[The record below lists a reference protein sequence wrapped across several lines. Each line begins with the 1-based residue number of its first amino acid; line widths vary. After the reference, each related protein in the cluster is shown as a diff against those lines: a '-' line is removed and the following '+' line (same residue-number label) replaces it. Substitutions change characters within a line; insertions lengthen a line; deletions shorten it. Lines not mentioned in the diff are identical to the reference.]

1 MIPAAAPRLVP
12 PGSTPRDA
20 GPSTH
25 PGLGLAVCWAQLL
38 TWPGVEVWLRALRQR
53 PGSPRVAVA
62 HREGGSR
69 RSGVT
74 AIPAESGVPVSR
86 ADGRVGTDELVHEI
100 VQQVLRG
107 PVQMLGVA
115 VPGVT
120 VGLAAVPPEPLP
132 DDAEA
137 IDRDIGR
144 TGGGIDHRGEHLSK
158 ALRRA
163 GSGCRQQARG
173 QYRCRPG
180 RRQAVLRRG
189 ARTRIGWDRAP
200 GRYPSGC
207 PAPPSAAGWA
217 SPRRV
222 RRGG

>member
-1 MIPAAAPRLVP
+1 
-12 PGSTPRDA
+12 
-20 GPSTH
+20 
-25 PGLGLAVCWAQLL
+25 
-38 TWPGVEVWLRALRQR
+38 VWLRALRQR

-86 ADGRVGTDELVHEI
+86 ADGRVGTDELVHEL

-120 VGLAAVPPEPLP
+120 VGLAAVPPEPRP

-144 TGGGIDHRGEHLSK
+144 TGGGVGHRGEHLPPHYMTPDPAAGNKLADSLG
-158 ALRRA
+158 AVRGAGRRA
-163 GSGCRQQARG
+163 QEGGGDSGWLGS
-173 QYRCRPG
+173 RPG
-180 RRQAVLRRG
+180 SMVVGAAGSSQRDRLGIPASRSARRMISSSVRSGRRRG
-189 ARTRIGWDRAP
+189 VIGHRPWLP
-200 GRYPSGC
+200 EQHC
-207 PAPPSAAGWA
+207 
-217 SPRRV
+217 
-222 RRGG
+222 

>member
-53 PGSPRVAVA
+53 PGSRRVPVA

-69 RSGVT
+69 GGGVP

-86 ADGRVGTDELVHEI
+86 ADGRVAAEELLSEL

-144 TGGGIDHRGEHLSK
+144 TGGGVGHRGEHLPPHYMTPEP
-158 ALRRA
+158 AA
-163 GSGCRQQARG
+163 GNKLADSVGAVRGAGRPCSGGARG
-173 QYRCRPG
+173 
-180 RRQAVLRRG
+180 
-189 ARTRIGWDRAP
+189 
-200 GRYPSGC
+200 
-207 PAPPSAAGWA
+207 
-217 SPRRV
+217 
-222 RRGG
+222 